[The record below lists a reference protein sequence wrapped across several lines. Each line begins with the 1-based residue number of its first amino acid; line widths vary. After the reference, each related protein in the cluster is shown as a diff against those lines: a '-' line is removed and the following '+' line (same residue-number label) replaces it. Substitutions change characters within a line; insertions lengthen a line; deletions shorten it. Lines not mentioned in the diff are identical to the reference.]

1 MRVFRRSKFQRHL
14 VIPLMLTCFLSGCY
28 KWSVQPAPA
37 TLDEA
42 PERARITLDDGRVVE
57 PRLPEIRGD
66 RGRACQPNR
75 CRTHEIPS
83 TEPVRSA
90 GDDSWRYVPR
100 AADPDHDPTMHRLLV
115 ALAYASIAAVKLS
128 SSLSSLKDMGNP
140 LSAASCR

>member
-28 KWSVQPAPA
+28 KWSAQTTRATVAEPPECAP
-37 TLDEA
+37 L
-42 PERARITLDDGRVVE
+42 TLDDGRVVE
-57 PRLPEIRGD
+57 PQLPEIRGD

-100 AADPDHDPTMHRLLV
+100 AADPDHDRTMLLLV
-115 ALAYASIAAVKLS
+115 ALVDASIAAAAAAKAV
-128 SSLSSLKDMGNP
+128 SSLKDIKVNP

>member
-1 MRVFRRSKFQRHL
+1 MRMFRRSKFQRHL

-28 KWSVQPAPA
+28 KWSAQTTRAAVARP
-37 TLDEA
+37 

-57 PRLPEIRGD
+57 PQLPEIRGD

-100 AADPDHDPTMHRLLV
+100 AFDPDHDPTMHRLLV

-128 SSLSSLKDMGNP
+128 SSVSSLKDMGNP
-140 LSAASCR
+140 LATGCR